1 MGLLKWDD
9 AVCHRGEMG
18 DAVVTG
24 VVVVVVVD
32 VVVVV
37 IGVEGVVEVVVV
49 VGEGEMMFYPVLSCY
64 LIFVQVIEYSNE
76 R

>member
-1 MGLLKWDD
+1 MEWLIWDD
-9 AVCHRGEMG
+9 EVCHRGEMG

-24 VVVVVVVD
+24 VVVVVV
-32 VVVVV
+32 
-37 IGVEGVVEVVVV
+37 IGVVVVV
-49 VGEGEMMFYPVLSCY
+49 VGVVVVVDEGEMMFYPVLSCY

>member
-1 MGLLKWDD
+1 MEWLIWDD
-9 AVCHRGEMG
+9 EVCHRGEMG

-24 VVVVVVVD
+24 VVVVVVVG
-32 VVVVV
+32 VVV
-37 IGVEGVVEVVVV
+37 IGVEGVVGVVVV
-49 VGEGEMMFYPVLSCY
+49 VDDGEMMFYPVLSCY

>member
-1 MGLLKWDD
+1 MEWLIWDD
-9 AVCHRGEMG
+9 EVCHRGEMG

-24 VVVVVVVD
+24 VVVVVG
-32 VVVVV
+32 VV
-37 IGVEGVVEVVVV
+37 IGVEGVVGVVVV
-49 VGEGEMMFYPVLSCY
+49 VDEGEMMFYPVLSCY

>member
-1 MGLLKWDD
+1 MEWLIWDD
-9 AVCHRGEMG
+9 EVCHRGEME

-24 VVVVVVVD
+24 VVVVVGA
-32 VVVVV
+32 V
-37 IGVEGVVEVVVV
+37 IGVEGVVGVVVV
-49 VGEGEMMFYPVLSCY
+49 VDEGEMMFYPVLSCY

>member
-1 MGLLKWDD
+1 MEWLIWDD
-9 AVCHRGEMG
+9 EVCHRGEMR

-24 VVVVVVVD
+24 VVVVVVV
-32 VVVVV
+32 
-37 IGVEGVVEVVVV
+37 IGVEGVVGVVVV
-49 VGEGEMMFYPVLSCY
+49 VDEGEMMFYPVLSCY

>member
-1 MGLLKWDD
+1 MIWDD

-24 VVVVVVVD
+24 VVVVVVV
-32 VVVVV
+32 VVVGVV
-37 IGVEGVVEVVVV
+37 VTGVEGVVEVVVV

>member
-1 MGLLKWDD
+1 MGLLIWDD

-24 VVVVVVVD
+24 VVVVD

-37 IGVEGVVEVVVV
+37 IGVEGVVGVVVV

>member
-1 MGLLKWDD
+1 MEWLIWDD
-9 AVCHRGEMG
+9 EVCHRGEMG

-24 VVVVVVVD
+24 VVVVVV
-32 VVVVV
+32 
-37 IGVEGVVEVVVV
+37 IGVEGVVGVVVV
-49 VGEGEMMFYPVLSCY
+49 VDEGEMMFYPVLSCY

>member
-1 MGLLKWDD
+1 MGLLIWDD

-24 VVVVVVVD
+24 VVVVVVD